1 MQVVIIMMIG
11 SLALGLISKKLDRK
25 AYIGL
30 GLLVGFALVAY
41 LYLRWL

>member
-1 MQVVIIMMIG
+1 MMVG
-11 SLALGLISKKLDRK
+11 SLALGLVSKKLDRK

-30 GLLVGFALVAY
+30 GLLVGLALVAY

>member
-1 MQVVIIMMIG
+1 MQVVIIMMVG
-11 SLALGLISKKLDRK
+11 SLALGLVSKKLDRK

-30 GLLVGFALVAY
+30 GLLVGLALVAY

>member
-1 MQVVIIMMIG
+1 MMVG
-11 SLALGLISKKLDRK
+11 SLVLGLVSKKLDRK

-30 GLLVGFALVAY
+30 GLLVLFALVAY